1 MTQTERIQSTLADSR
16 KTSRRLE
23 ILGKGSLIALALLTV
38 AIFVNYCV
46 RSVLWSSASNAL
58 KSMLTRQHGQRRIPR
73 FLGYRF
79 CSPF

>member
-46 RSVLWSSASNAL
+46 RSVL
-58 KSMLTRQHGQRRIPR
+58 
-73 FLGYRF
+73 
-79 CSPF
+79 